1 MNRKEIVWS
10 AGALVLACLVLVLVR
25 TAMAPA
31 AAQTLIDFLND
42 SGEKL
47 SSFDLIVTGD
57 LNGDGNVTLVDLSRL
72 KKFYLGIITLQE
84 DYEKAGDANYDNQV
98 SIVDI
103 SIMKKVFLG
112 IIKL

>member
-1 MNRKEIVWS
+1 MSEFKNNISTEIGYKVVNS
-10 AGALVLACLVLVLVR
+10 
-25 TAMAPA
+25 
-31 AAQTLIDFLND
+31 
-42 SGEKL
+42 SGEEIQDSDLIGTGYKL
-47 SSFDLIVTGD
+47 ITDTNKEYTLIVTGD